1 MKHRLSKIILKI
13 IRIVA
18 VVLPFIWIL
27 SKIEF
32 SKLVAAFSAIQW
44 WTIPLCL
51 SVALATMFLQGLR
64 WWVLLRAFNQELTFT
79 QSVSYHF
86 KSLFYSL
93 VLPTS
98 AAQEVVRTLLIV
110 KKVGSS
116 VSWSTAWICKIT
128 GLIASFSFSIYG
140 LILLSDSVVS
150 TTVVKAALILFI
162 LICVLI
168 AFSFSKKLTTPF
180 RNLVKKNIP
189 SSYLSKVENLRE
201 AIYQFRYR
209 KKSVLLTTLI
219 TIIFQFLLITSTIMT
234 IKGITGSFFPK
245 ECFAY
250 IPLIEI
256 ISMAQ
261 PLTPNG
267 MGVREALTAMMF
279 KHLELSSEQL
289 GVYILV
295 CNLSILMK
303 LAGAIP
309 ILCEMILNFNTNHKK
324 NTIKSRCKNSSQKIV
339 NSTPQ

>member
-1 MKHRLSKIILKI
+1 MNIMKHRLSKIILKI

-32 SKLVAAFSAIQW
+32 SKLIAAFNAIHW
-44 WTIPLCL
+44 WTIPLNL
-51 SVALATMFLQGLR
+51 SVILAAMFLQGLR
-64 WWVLLRAFNQELTFT
+64 WWLLLRAFNQELTFIQT
-79 QSVSYHF
+79 ISYHF

-110 KKVGSS
+110 KKTGSS

-128 GLIASFSFSIYG
+128 GLIVSFSFSIYG
-140 LILLSDSVVS
+140 LILLSDSAIS
-150 TTVVKAALILFI
+150 ATLVKAALVLFI
-162 LICVLI
+162 SICILI

-180 RNLVKKNIP
+180 RNTVTKIIP
-189 SSYLSKVENLRE
+189 SRYLSKAENLRE

-209 KKSVLLTTLI
+209 KKSIILTTLI
-219 TIIFQFLLITSTIMT
+219 TIITQFLLIAGTIMT

-267 MGVREALTAMMF
+267 MGVREALSAMMF

-289 GVYILV
+289 GVYILI
-295 CNLSILMK
+295 CNLIILMK
-303 LAGAIP
+303 LVGAIP
-309 ILCEMILNFNTNHKK
+309 ILCEIILRFKCKK
-324 NTIKSRCKNSSQKIV
+324 SQD
-339 NSTPQ
+339 STAG

>member
-32 SKLVAAFSAIQW
+32 SKLIAAFNAIQG
-44 WTIPLCL
+44 WTIPLTL
-51 SVALATMFLQGLR
+51 SVILITMFLQGLR
-64 WWVLLRAFNQELTFT
+64 WWLLLRAFDQDLSFT
-79 QSVSYHF
+79 QTISYHF

-110 KKVGSS
+110 KKTGSS

-128 GLIASFSFSIYG
+128 GLVVSFAFSIYG
-140 LILLSDSVVS
+140 LILLSDSAVS
-150 TTVVKAALILFI
+150 ATLVKAALILFI
-162 LICVLI
+162 AICILVI
-168 AFSFSKKLTTPF
+168 FSFSKKLTKPF
-180 RNLVKKNIP
+180 RNLASKAIP
-189 SSYLSKVENLRE
+189 SRYLSKVENLRE

-209 KKSVLLTTLI
+209 KKCVLLTIFIT
-219 TIIFQFLLITSTIMT
+219 TIIQFLLISVSAMI

-267 MGVREALTAMMF
+267 MGVREALSAMMF
-279 KHLELSSEQL
+279 KHLGLSSEQL
-289 GVYILV
+289 GVYILI
-295 CNLSILMK
+295 CNLLILMK
-303 LAGAIP
+303 LAGAVP
-309 ILCEMILNFNTNHKK
+309 ILWEMIFNYTNKK
-324 NTIKSRCKNSSQKIV
+324 NYPRVPS
-339 NSTPQ
+339 